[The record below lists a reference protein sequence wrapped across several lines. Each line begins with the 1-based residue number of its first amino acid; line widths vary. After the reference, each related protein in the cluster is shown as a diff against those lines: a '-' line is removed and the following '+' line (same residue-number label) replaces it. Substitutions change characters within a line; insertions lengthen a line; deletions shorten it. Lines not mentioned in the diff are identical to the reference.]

1 MSTPSRKSRCLQKQ
15 HGLCYFCTRRIH
27 LFPVEGERVATWDH
41 LTPSSRGGGTDYH
54 NLCLA
59 CEDCNQAK
67 GNLTEAE
74 FAEAARF
81 AGGVHNLWGRSLQ
94 WREGQGAFISGTF
107 KLGEILG
114 PLLNDIGWSECGA

>member
-1 MSTPSRKSRCLQKQ
+1 MPTRSRKSRFWQKQ
-15 HGLCYFCTRRIH
+15 LGLCYFCPHRIAIY
-27 LFPVEGERVATWDH
+27 PKEGERRATWDH
-41 LTPSSRGGGTDYH
+41 LTPTSRGGTSFYD

-59 CEDCNQAK
+59 CEECNSAK

-74 FAEAARF
+74 FLEAARF

-107 KLGEILG
+107 KLGDILG
-114 PLLNDIGWSECGA
+114 PLLDQTRWSECGT